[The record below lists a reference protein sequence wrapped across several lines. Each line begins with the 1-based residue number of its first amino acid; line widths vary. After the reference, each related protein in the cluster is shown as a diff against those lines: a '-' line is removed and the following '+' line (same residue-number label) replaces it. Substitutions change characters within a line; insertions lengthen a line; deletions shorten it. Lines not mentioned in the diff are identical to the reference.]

1 MSLLLIVALFMLS
14 AALQNSEMFGH
25 LYGLLLVVNVLGLV
39 LLLTLILINVYRLVA
54 QYRARVMGSRLTLR
68 LLGMFVLLA
77 VLPVAV
83 VYFFSIQALHKGIDT
98 WFDVRIEQALNDAM
112 TLGRAALDTVKD
124 DLAQKTRDMALELED
139 RPDKG
144 LVAALSEL

>member
-1 MSLLLIVALFMLS
+1 MDSATLNRYVTGIKPLAGLSLLLIVALFMLS
-14 AALQNSEMFGH
+14 AALQNFEMFGH

-77 VLPVAV
+77 VLPVA
-83 VYFFSIQALHKGIDT
+83 F
-98 WFDVRIEQALNDAM
+98 R
-112 TLGRAALDTVKD
+112 R
-124 DLAQKTRDMALELED
+124 TR
-139 RPDKG
+139 
-144 LVAALSEL
+144 